1 MPEHKKD
8 TYKSKMT
15 LALFIF
21 IIGIIIL
28 LLGAAI
34 FMYQSPPIEPIN
46 VHTNTLPEFMQPA
59 TAT

>member
-1 MPEHKKD
+1 MTGQKKD

-34 FMYQSPPIEPIN
+34 LMYQSPPVEPIN
-46 VHTNTLPEFMQPA
+46 VHTNTLPAFMQSA
-59 TAT
+59 N